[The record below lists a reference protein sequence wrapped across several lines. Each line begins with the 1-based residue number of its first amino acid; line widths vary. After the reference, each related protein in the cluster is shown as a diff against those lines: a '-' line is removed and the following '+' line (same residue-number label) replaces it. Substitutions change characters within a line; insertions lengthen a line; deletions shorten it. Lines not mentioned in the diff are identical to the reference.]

1 MASGAYRLAMRTAIC
16 DQLGTEYPVL
26 AFSHCRDVVAAVTRA
41 GGFGVL
47 GATTLTPEQ
56 LDVELRWIDEA
67 VSGKPYG
74 VDVLVPEKLAGMERG
89 SGFDGAA
96 LADLIPEE
104 HRRFLDSLLR
114 EYGIEPSPGPNGDD
128 SAGDANGSGWRPA
141 GEAGG
146 AREPFAEALTG
157 EGALRLIEV
166 ALTHPVRLV
175 ANALGAPPKEMLE
188 AAHRAGVPVAALAGK
203 REHAERHVAAGVDI
217 VVAQGYEAGGHTG
230 EIATMVLVPEIVDAV
245 APLPVLAAGGI
256 ARGRQMAA
264 AMALGARGVWTGSVW
279 LTTAEAETHPAVKEK
294 FLAARSSD
302 TIRSRSITGKPARQL
317 KSAWTD
323 AWDGP
328 DSPGP
333 LPMPLQP
340 LLVDYALH
348 RIRRAA
354 AAGQPGAVQLVNY
367 FVGQV
372 VGSLDAVRPAR
383 QVLHEMVEEYV
394 DTVAGLATGLE

>member
-1 MASGAYRLAMRTAIC
+1 MRTSIC
-16 DQLGTEYPVL
+16 DQLGIEYPVL

-47 GATTLTPEQ
+47 GATILTPDQ
-56 LDVELRWIDEA
+56 LEVELRWIDDA
-67 VSGKPYG
+67 VGGKPYG
-74 VDVLVPEKLAGMERG
+74 VDVLIPEKLAGMERG
-89 SGFDGAA
+89 SGFNAGA

-114 EYGIEPSPGPNGDD
+114 RYGIDPSPPGDSGPGDHQ
-128 SAGDANGSGWRPA
+128 SADGSPGEGIAA
-141 GEAGG
+141 G
-146 AREPFAEALTG
+146 LTG

-175 ANALGAPPKEMLE
+175 ANALGAPPAEMIK
-188 AAHRAGVPVAALAGK
+188 AAHSADVPVAALAGK

-264 AMALGARGVWTGSVW
+264 AMALGAQGVWTGSVW
-279 LTTAEAETHPAVKEK
+279 LTTAEAETHPVVKEK
-294 FLAARSSD
+294 FLAATSSD
-302 TIRSRSITGKPARQL
+302 TLRSRSITGKPARQL

-354 AAGQPGAVQLVNY
+354 AAGSPGATQLVNY

-383 QVLHEMVEEYV
+383 QVLHEMIEEYV
-394 DTVAGLATGLE
+394 DVVAGLSGGLQ

>member
-1 MASGAYRLAMRTAIC
+1 MRTSIC
-16 DQLGTEYPVL
+16 DQLGMEYPVL
-26 AFSHCRDVVAAVTRA
+26 AFSHCRDVVAAVSRA

-47 GATTLTPEQ
+47 GATTLTPDQ
-56 LDVELRWIDEA
+56 LDMELRWIDDE
-67 VSGKPYG
+67 VGGKPYG

-89 SGFDGAA
+89 SGFNGAA
-96 LADLIPEE
+96 LDQLIPEE
-104 HRRFLDSLLR
+104 HRRFLDGLLA
-114 EYGIEPSPGPNGDD
+114 EYGIEAPANGDAEQAD
-128 SAGDANGSGWRPA
+128 LMAM
-141 GEAGG
+141 
-146 AREPFAEALTG
+146 REPFAEALTG

-166 ALTHPVRLV
+166 ALTHRVGLV
-175 ANALGAPPKEMLE
+175 ANALGAPPAEMIK
-188 AAHRAGVPVAALAGK
+188 AAHAADVPVAALAGK
-203 REHAERHVAAGVDI
+203 REHAERHVAAGVDV

-264 AMALGARGVWTGSVW
+264 AMALGAQGVWTGSVW
-279 LTTAEAETHPAVKEK
+279 LTTAEAETHPVVKEK
-294 FLAARSSD
+294 FLAATSSD

-317 KSAWTD
+317 KSAWTE

-328 DSPGP
+328 GSPGP

-340 LLVDYALH
+340 LLTDYALH

-354 AAGQPGAVQLVNY
+354 AAGAPGAVQLVNY

-383 QVLHEMVEEYV
+383 QVLHEMIAEYV
-394 DTVAGLATGLE
+394 DTVAGLSGGLE

>member
-1 MASGAYRLAMRTAIC
+1 MHTGIC
-16 DQLGTEYPVL
+16 DQLGIEYPVL
-26 AFSHCRDVVAAVTRA
+26 AFSHCRDVVAAVSRG

-47 GATTLTPEQ
+47 GATTMTPDQ
-56 LDVELRWIDEA
+56 LDMELRWIDEA
-67 VSGKPYG
+67 VGGRPYG
-74 VDVLVPEKLAGMERG
+74 VDVLIPEKLAGMERG
-89 SGFDGAA
+89 SGFDGAR

-104 HRRFLDSLLR
+104 HRRFLDALLA
-114 EYGIEPSPGPNGDD
+114 EYGIEATEERDEGGLVP
-128 SAGDANGSGWRPA
+128 
-141 GEAGG
+141 GG
-146 AREPFAEALTG
+146 ATASKFAAGLTG

-166 ALTHPVRLV
+166 ALTHPIRLV

-188 AAHRAGVPVAALAGK
+188 AAHDAGVPVAALAGK
-203 REHAERHVAAGVDI
+203 RQHAERHVRAGVDI

-245 APLPVLAAGGI
+245 APVPVLAAGGI

-264 AMALGARGVWTGSVW
+264 ALALGAQGVWTGSVW
-279 LTTAEAETHPAVKEK
+279 LTTQEAETHPVVKEK
-294 FLAARSSD
+294 FLAASSSD
-302 TIRSRSITGKPARQL
+302 TLRSRSITGKPARQL

-340 LLVDYALH
+340 MLTDYALF

-354 AAGQPGAVQLVNY
+354 AAGNPGAVQLVNY

-383 QVLHEMVEEYV
+383 QVLSEMIEEYV
-394 DTVAGLATGLE
+394 EVVAGLAGGLQ